1 MGSLA
6 KETIRD
12 IEMYLHLLLLISPA
26 FGMPSSAVIDVGEG
40 IINQLDALPSFTERS
55 KAIFNDSKLFENVA
69 ESLNEAEE
77 AILEIDGE
85 LALFESDEL
94 QFEDNY
100 FPEYNKAKQYFKE
113 SRQNLRKLADRT
125 VKGVRALKVLLKDLD
140 ESNDSFLLITSLD
153 EMKDLMIE
161 TLEALKEALGKYNSA
176 SEAFE
181 NLNSSIAKQNG
192 KLEKMVTKGSTEY
205 EEWVTKT
212 RAGSYGTLTGTTIG
226 FIIADIFGCLGIC
239 SAVSSSSNVTTNMT
253 IESEIDN
260 YEDETTNGRVNSEI
274 DNYEDITSNG
284 TVESE
289 IDKSKSGLENFVY
302 SAYSAIHAAFSAST
316 TYGIDD
322 EIEKST
328 AELEKLKMITDRI
341 LESGKRFDTTI
352 KDAIG
357 FLTDEIDLIKN
368 WTSSAEVVNRNI
380 EKYPEEYLK
389 KYIAVRTIFV
399 NGLDDLEKSAED
411 YLAQPVDILA

>member
-1 MGSLA
+1 
-6 KETIRD
+6 
-12 IEMYLHLLLLISPA
+12 
-26 FGMPSSAVIDVGEG
+26 
-40 IINQLDALPSFTERS
+40 
-55 KAIFNDSKLFENVA
+55 
-69 ESLNEAEE
+69 
-77 AILEIDGE
+77 
-85 LALFESDEL
+85 
-94 QFEDNY
+94 
-100 FPEYNKAKQYFKE
+100 
-113 SRQNLRKLADRT
+113 
-125 VKGVRALKVLLKDLD
+125 
-140 ESNDSFLLITSLD
+140 
-153 EMKDLMIE
+153 MIE

-239 SAVSSSSNVTTNMT
+239 SAVSSSSNVTTNIT
-253 IESEIDN
+253 I
-260 YEDETTNGRVNSEI
+260 
-274 DNYEDITSNG
+274 
-284 TVESE
+284 ESE

-341 LESGKRFDTTI
+341 LESGERFDTTI
-352 KDAIG
+352 KDAISI
-357 FLTDEIDLIKN
+357 LTDDIDLIKN